1 MYFCDMQT
9 PFNFGRTV
17 KNECFTNRE
26 QEIKR
31 LVSNFENGINTII
44 VSPRR
49 WGKSSLVEK
58 VSGLVKNKNLRV
70 IKIDLFS
77 IRSEEEFYTMLA
89 KAVIKATSNKME
101 EWLELSKKFLK
112 NVTPK
117 FTLQL
122 GDKQSFNLELDFE
135 TIKKYYQELLDL
147 AEKVAKEKNIKIVV
161 CIDEFQNIA
170 VFNDAL
176 AFQKR
181 LRSIWQHHE
190 QVTYCLYGS
199 KQHMMMELFNKQSNP
214 FYRFG
219 ELMYLPKITEAK
231 WVSYIQKQFQKTHKT
246 ITNEQGLHISS
257 VVKCHPY
264 YVQQL
269 SHLVWINTEK
279 TVTAPIITESI
290 QELVEQNAL
299 LYYKETEELNNTEIK
314 LLKAIYKQEKQLSSR
329 ETIIKYNLGTSAN
342 VIKAKKSLINK
353 ELIDELNKHPFF
365 LDPVFEL
372 WFVQNMMA

>member
-1 MYFCDMQT
+1 MK
-9 PFNFGRTV
+9 P
-17 KNECFTNRE
+17 
-26 QEIKR
+26 
-31 LVSNFENGINTII
+31 L
-44 VSPRR
+44 
-49 WGKSSLVEK
+49 
-58 VSGLVKNKNLRV
+58 
-70 IKIDLFS
+70 
-77 IRSEEEFYTMLA
+77 
-89 KAVIKATSNKME
+89 
-101 EWLELSKKFLK
+101 
-112 NVTPK
+112 
-117 FTLQL
+117 
-122 GDKQSFNLELDFE
+122 
-135 TIKKYYQELLDL
+135 
-147 AEKVAKEKNIKIVV
+147 KNIKIVV

-199 KQHMMMELFNKQSNP
+199 KQHMMMELFNEQSNP

-219 ELMYLPKITEAK
+219 ELMYLPKITEVK

-246 ITNEQGLHISS
+246 ITNEQALHISS

-279 TVTAPIITESI
+279 TVTAPIIAESI
-290 QELVEQNAL
+290 QELVEQNAI

-342 VIKAKKSLINK
+342 VIKAKISLINK

-372 WFVQNMMA
+372 WFVQNMMG